1 MTEFEAFMC
10 GLIMGEGTSYQPRST
25 GGPKLIR
32 NIALQDVAFCQ
43 CLRNIVDSLEEYVRE
58 SHPSPK
64 EFIKHLLPKTE
75 FEQPYT
81 TEEKKIIDRN
91 KRQVEDYV
99 EWIETKIKSKKLVG
113 GDKWESLGAVR
124 MIWQD
129 KVYTPDFDHLDLLFG
144 DELLSKPKKYNGRL
158 YEYNSHDPAHF
169 SGLATGFFNS
179 VPARIIELIC
189 YECSQQ
195 IVKKYGFDFD
205 RTRFDYDRNADKG
218 DTLDEWR
225 KESRPKAYKLLL
237 KDMPSF
243 CKATW
248 SDYTVV
254 IKDFEAYK
262 HSERKPISKEEEQR
276 RKTEARK
283 VCARLTADECK
294 QYAVDTIKNTPS
306 VYTII
311 GIIVMLTIAMVI
323 ILALVSSSVPENVG
337 EILEGIIF
345 GGIGTSII
353 VILTLIIITTGP
365 LKKYGGVD
373 RKVYEYITVLQDAFY
388 NNYNEK
394 CAKKYAE
401 FLERV
406 NGNQETDDK

>member
-10 GLIMGEGTSYQPRST
+10 GLIIGEGSSYQPRST
-25 GGPKLIR
+25 GGPRLIR

-43 CLRNIVDSLEEYVRE
+43 CLRNIVDSLEEYVRV
-58 SHPSPK
+58 SHPTPE
-64 EFIKHLLPKTE
+64 EFIKHLLPNTN

-81 TEEKKIIDRN
+81 TEEKNKIERN
-91 KRQVEDYV
+91 ERDVKDYLK
-99 EWIETKIKSKKLVG
+99 WINEKIKSRSLIG
-113 GDKWESLGAVR
+113 GDTWESLGAVR

-129 KVYTPDFDHLDLLFG
+129 EVHTPDFDHLDLLFG
-144 DELLSKPKKYNGRL
+144 DELLSKPIKHNGRL

-169 SGLATGFFNS
+169 SGLAAGFFNS

-195 IVKKYGFDFD
+195 IIKKYGFDFD

-254 IKDFEAYK
+254 IKDFEAYT
-262 HSERKPISKEEEQR
+262 HSEQKLISKEEKQR
-276 RKTEARK
+276 RKTEARQ
-283 VCARLTADECK
+283 VCASLTADECK
-294 QYAVDTIKNTPS
+294 RYAVDTIKNTPG

-311 GIIVMLTIAMVI
+311 GIIVVFTIVWAI
-323 ILALVSSSVPENVG
+323 ILSIVSMSVSEEVGKTLTNVMLIG
-337 EILEGIIF
+337 IAVGILAIIF
-345 GGIGTSII
+345 L
-353 VILTLIIITTGP
+353 ILFTTGP

-373 RKVYEYITVLQDAFY
+373 KKVYDYITVLQDAFY
-388 NNYNEK
+388 NNADNE
-394 CAKKYAE
+394 CAKKYAAL
-401 FLERV
+401 LERLK
-406 NGNQETDDK
+406 GNLKTND